1 MPWSCIPLFLMYVC
15 SVQEK
20 NVSVIV
26 RLGYVNCVECYL
38 FVRYVVGFV
47 CLGRYVASGEC

>member
-1 MPWSCIPLFLMYVC
+1 MPWSCIALFLMFVC